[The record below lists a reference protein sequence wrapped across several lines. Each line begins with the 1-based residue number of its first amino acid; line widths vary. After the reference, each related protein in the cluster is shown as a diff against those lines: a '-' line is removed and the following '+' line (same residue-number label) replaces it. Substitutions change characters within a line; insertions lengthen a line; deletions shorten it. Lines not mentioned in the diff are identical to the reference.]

1 MVNKSID
8 MRVYNESKQQSKNL
22 LAHYPKTTMAFN
34 LCFDLDWM
42 NELEWTRINWKWLNM
57 KSFTRKHVPNNHTEK
72 SVKLATSVKGEL
84 HTNKSEVVDE

>member
-8 MRVYNESKQQSKNL
+8 MRLYNESKQQSKNL
-22 LAHYPKTTMAFN
+22 LAHYPKTTE
-34 LCFDLDWM
+34 
-42 NELEWTRINWKWLNM
+42 ELEWTRINWKWLNI